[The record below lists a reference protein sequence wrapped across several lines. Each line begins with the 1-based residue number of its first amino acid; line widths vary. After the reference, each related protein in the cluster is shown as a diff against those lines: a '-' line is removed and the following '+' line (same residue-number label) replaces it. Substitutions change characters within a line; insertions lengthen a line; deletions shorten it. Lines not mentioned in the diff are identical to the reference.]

1 MLWRSVLSIIELPKT
16 FELPAGTATPMGK
29 SVNWYKL
36 ATSPELDELEEE
48 LLELE
53 EELLELDDEL
63 LLELAPPLPP
73 PLPPQAVSVARINR
87 MLIPKV

>member
-1 MLWRSVLSIIELPKT
+1 M
-16 FELPAGTATPMGK
+16 FESPAGTATPMGK